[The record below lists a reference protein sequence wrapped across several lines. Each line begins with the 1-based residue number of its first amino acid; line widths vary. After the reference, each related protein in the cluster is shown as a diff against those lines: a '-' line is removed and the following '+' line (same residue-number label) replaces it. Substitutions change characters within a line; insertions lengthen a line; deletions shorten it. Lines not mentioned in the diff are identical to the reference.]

1 MLLTTSQDGL
11 HVQIQSN
18 NTLLLKYYYNTTTS
32 GLVLFDSKSKL
43 AGLGCG
49 LLAHMANSVIC
60 DHNL

>member
-1 MLLTTSQDGL
+1 MLLTTLQDGL

-18 NTLLLKYYYNTTTS
+18 NTLLIKYYYNTTTS

-43 AGLGCG
+43 TWSCG
-49 LLAHMANSVIC
+49 LSARMANSVVC